1 MSSESNLAT
10 FEQYLRSDLENL
22 PLELFE
28 EIVPYLNIPTIK
40 TVSRASS
47 ILHKACIPLFFRSL
61 SLYGDRGGL
70 SKDVLTDLNKCTLI
84 PSLRRVKLRW
94 LKEYLSTALIPWC
107 TRVHSIKIDEC
118 LVGNTALLPSLI
130 VLKDLELS
138 NLTFESVED
147 YFWLLASL
155 PSTLRKLA
163 VLGNTFRKSQ
173 STCHAVGRGIEL
185 EHLETKSAED
195 FHYEWRPFLSR
206 SHDLEDLVQRTP
218 CLVDLCIDIKRRED
232 QPVSFPLTRLKSLSI
247 IDRTEPS
254 DTVIQ
259 LLSVP
264 NIASPLEVV
273 NLSMVIYGWL
283 SRMPLL
289 VAAFSHPQFCKL
301 NKVKIMLLASY
312 ANIRI
317 SPAILNDY
325 ARKFEHD
332 LEATGDWKRIMFPPE
347 PIIGLDDESG

>member
-10 FEQYLRSDLENL
+10 FEQHLRSDLENL

-28 EIVPYLNIPTIK
+28 EIVSYLNIPTIK
-40 TVSRASS
+40 MLSCASS
-47 ILHKACIPLFFRSL
+47 IIRKACIPLFFRSL
-61 SLYGDRGGL
+61 SLPELAQGQAQMAERG
-70 SKDVLTDLNKCTLI
+70 
-84 PSLRRVKLRW
+84 SLHSPHSV
-94 LKEYLSTALIPWC
+94 EYQI
-107 TRVHSIKIDEC
+107 
-118 LVGNTALLPSLI
+118 
-130 VLKDLELS
+130 LKDFELS
-138 NLTFESVED
+138 NLTFQSVED
-147 YFWLLASL
+147 YFWLFASL
-155 PSTLRKLA
+155 PSTLKKLT
-163 VLGNTFRKSQ
+163 VLGNIFRDSQ

-195 FHYEWRPFLSR
+195 LSLLLRDDCPISLKSLRVASVTLSR

-218 CLVDLCIDIKRRED
+218 RLVDLRIDIKRRED

-247 IDRTEPS
+247 IDRTEPL

-259 LLSVP
+259 LLSTP

-283 SRMPLL
+283 SRLPLL

-301 NKVKIMLLASY
+301 KEVKIMLLASY

-317 SPAILNDY
+317 SRAILNNY
-325 ARKFEHD
+325 ARKFERD
-332 LEATGDWKRIMFPPE
+332 LEAAGRSPGIHVTIEIDRRLETNHVPARTYNRPR
-347 PIIGLDDESG
+347 